1 MLLTPIRME
10 NLKTYYEDHFQRHS
24 IDDRGMPILSVV
36 DEQHPDAYDN
46 AFGMEKQCVM
56 VKQVPTGKRMLPL

>member
-1 MLLTPIRME
+1 MKIISNDTVLI
-10 NLKTYYEDHFQRHS
+10 Y
-24 IDDRGMPILSVV
+24 RGMPILSVV

-56 VKQVPTGKRMLPL
+56 VKQVHQQEKRMLPL

>member
-1 MLLTPIRME
+1 
-10 NLKTYYEDHFQRHS
+10 
-24 IDDRGMPILSVV
+24 MPILSVV

-56 VKQVPTGKRMLPL
+56 VKQVHQQEKRMLPL